1 MACLN
6 QGVMPAMKKTNSEI
20 NSGENTSQEERK
32 SLTSHKGEKE
42 NIVYIVKERQKFVD
56 RKNQ

>member
-1 MACLN
+1 
-6 QGVMPAMKKTNSEI
+6 MKKTNSEI
-20 NSGENTSQEERK
+20 NSEENTSQEERK